1 MSCGAY
7 ADKGL
12 LPSGHRKA
20 PARAQVRHC
29 GSAPVPAT
37 GALVKHGSSTQPLPG
52 DSCYCWP
59 VVLSALFSGQAPL
72 HVCQPWPF
80 LSRMA
85 GAQPRCGWWRKPGLS
100 PNPQC
105 LLPPNT
111 LINCLYV
118 QALLP
123 ALKALLH
130 ALFYLLVG
138 QFVDG
143 AASASSWTGCRLF
156 AVLRPTAIV
165 QFLQIFFIKRYE
177 LSSHFVIEH
186 QGVGHSLGILF
197 NPLLGRD
204 AAVFVSAPL

>member
-1 MSCGAY
+1 MRPPVASCLPLCPDVAGYAADKGDNQSARQQNEIALDSNDRFRLKVRPAMSCGAY

-111 LINCLYV
+111 LINCFGVSIL
-118 QALLP
+118 
-123 ALKALLH
+123 
-130 ALFYLLVG
+130 
-138 QFVDG
+138 
-143 AASASSWTGCRLF
+143 
-156 AVLRPTAIV
+156 
-165 QFLQIFFIKRYE
+165 
-177 LSSHFVIEH
+177 LSS
-186 QGVGHSLGILF
+186 
-197 NPLLGRD
+197 
-204 AAVFVSAPL
+204 A

>member
-20 PARAQVRHC
+20 PAQAQVRHC

-52 DSCYCWP
+52 GSCYCWP

-85 GAQPRCGWWRKPGLS
+85 GAQPRCGWWRKPSLS

-111 LINCLYV
+111 LINCFGVSTAPCTVLSARRSV
-118 QALLP
+118 RRWHSIRQQLDRLQAVCCSAADSNCSVP
-123 ALKALLH
+123 PDI
-130 ALFYLLVG
+130 FYKEV
-138 QFVDG
+138 
-143 AASASSWTGCRLF
+143 
-156 AVLRPTAIV
+156 
-165 QFLQIFFIKRYE
+165 
-177 LSSHFVIEH
+177 
-186 QGVGHSLGILF
+186 
-197 NPLLGRD
+197 
-204 AAVFVSAPL
+204 